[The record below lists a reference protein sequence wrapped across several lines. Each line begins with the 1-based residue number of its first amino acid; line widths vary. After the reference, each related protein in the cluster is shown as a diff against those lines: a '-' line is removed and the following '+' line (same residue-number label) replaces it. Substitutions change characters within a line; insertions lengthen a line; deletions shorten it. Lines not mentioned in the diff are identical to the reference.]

1 MASRA
6 RTASRTPNLGTTVRQ
21 AALDLYYAFAT
32 FIPANL
38 IFGVGL
44 IVFLGAVAGTPWGW
58 LVAIALVPV
67 AAGCMALA
75 TGLVRDGHTDLGE
88 FADVL
93 RHPWPALGLGVAQLS
108 VGAVLVVDLMVG
120 SALGT
125 AIGGVLAVSAVYG
138 LAILWVYAV
147 VAWPIVLDPRRR
159 GDPLAA
165 RLRLAIA
172 VLVTRPGR
180 MTVLAVSVGIFLA
193 VATILVAA
201 IVTFALALAWLV
213 VAREVLPAADRL
225 EGRAATVEGEPG

>member
-1 MASRA
+1 
-6 RTASRTPNLGTTVRQ
+6 
-21 AALDLYYAFAT
+21 
-32 FIPANL
+32 
-38 IFGVGL
+38 
-44 IVFLGAVAGTPWGW
+44 
-58 LVAIALVPV
+58 
-67 AAGCMALA
+67 
-75 TGLVRDGHTDLGE
+75 
-88 FADVL
+88 
-93 RHPWPALGLGVAQLS
+93 
-108 VGAVLVVDLMVG
+108 
-120 SALGT
+120 
-125 AIGGVLAVSAVYG
+125 
-138 LAILWVYAV
+138 
-147 VAWPIVLDPRRR
+147 VLDPRRR